1 MNPGNLGVSRKE
13 RDSNPWNAKRS
24 TVFETAPIDHSGIS
38 PVVSVGES
46 LHLAETEGFEPPK
59 PFGLT
64 VFKTAAIDH
73 SAISP
78 LQKYNFLLSRQAFP
92 IKKYF
97 FCYFCTIKTSAMK
110 RFLLS
115 LVCLTAFA
123 TGIAQNKA
131 VQSFLSSTTYNV
143 PDGTP
148 FIENAIAFDCSSVVY
163 NQFEPGKYKATVEIQ
178 TIFKQDDKVCNFSKV
193 ALDSPVTADTA
204 SIIGAFV
211 DQQRFSLPNGE
222 YAMEI
227 TVKDLNNPKQIPYTS
242 TQTVVIDYPADA
254 PAVSDILLVESYSK
268 AVKNTEFTKSGYDL
282 IPRIYSFYLANAKSL
297 TFYAE
302 LYNSDKYYPEG
313 GQYLVNYF
321 IQSYESS
328 IKMKDYNYVKRMDVG
343 NANIL
348 LNTVN
353 IEGLP
358 TGNYYLVVE
367 MRDRNNELLANNS
380 VFFQRY
386 NLGCETNLED
396 LAATSIY
403 NTFASEIT
411 NLDTLREYLRCLN
424 PRCSE
429 SERDYVNNL
438 VLTDDKKTM
447 QQFLYNFWNTRAP
460 LNPKEA
466 WEEYLVQVNRV
477 NASYSTRTK
486 KGYMTDRGYVY
497 LRYGTPDR
505 ICEEPFEPGA
515 YPYEIWHYYA
525 VAGQRNKHCVFMSQD
540 MVTNDYTLI
549 HSDIVGEVNNPRWQ
563 IMIYSRFYGAGGND
577 IDQTDIGNAWGTR
590 AGDLYNNPR

>member
-1 MNPGNLGVSRKE
+1 
-13 RDSNPWNAKRS
+13 
-24 TVFETAPIDHSGIS
+24 
-38 PVVSVGES
+38 
-46 LHLAETEGFEPPK
+46 
-59 PFGLT
+59 
-64 VFKTAAIDH
+64 
-73 SAISP
+73 
-78 LQKYNFLLSRQAFP
+78 
-92 IKKYF
+92 
-97 FCYFCTIKTSAMK
+97 MK

-386 NLGCETNLED
+386 NPGCETNLED

-466 WEEYLVQVNRV
+466 WEEYLVQVDRV